1 MANAWRVS
9 FGGGG
14 GGLGEGGSAVLCHKK
29 RNTYLTTQSFV
40 HENHLMRSWRIQ
52 DKPKFFVSLLKV
64 T

>member
-29 RNTYLTTQSFV
+29 RNTYLTKQLFV
-40 HENHLMRSWRIQ
+40 HENHLMSLRIWGE
-52 DKPKFFVSLLKV
+52 KSFVSLLKV